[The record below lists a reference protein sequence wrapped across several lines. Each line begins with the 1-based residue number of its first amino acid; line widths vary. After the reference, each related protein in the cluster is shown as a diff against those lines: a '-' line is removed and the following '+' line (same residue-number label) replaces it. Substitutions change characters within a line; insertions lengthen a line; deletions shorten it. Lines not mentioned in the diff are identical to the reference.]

1 MNKVILMGRL
11 TADPEI
17 RYSQGQQPMCIARYT
32 IAVDKRKQNQDGSR
46 DANFIRCVAFG
57 RAAEFA
63 ERYMHKGHRYMVEG
77 RWETGS
83 YDDQRTGQ
91 KVYTNEC
98 YVDNQEFAD
107 SKDDSGGQQSGYGG
121 YGQQGYG
128 GPPQGGYQ
136 GGGYGQYGQN
146 SGGGYRGNPAPSGQ
160 SQQNPGYQNGGYQQP
175 QAQQTY
181 SQQELPLGYGQ
192 QPAWG
197 NQPANE
203 GFMSIPDSVDD
214 EGLPFN

>member
-63 ERYMHKGHRYMVEG
+63 EKYMHKGHRYMVEG

-128 GPPQGGYQ
+128 APQNGGYYS
-136 GGGYGQYGQN
+136 GGYGQYSPN
-146 SGGGYRGNPAPSGQ
+146 YGGGYGGNQRPSGQ
-160 SQQNPGYQNGGYQQP
+160 PQQMNGYQPAPPPAAQP
-175 QAQQTY
+175 RY
-181 SQQELPLGYGQ
+181 DQQELPLYQNQ
-192 QPAWG
+192 QAAPVG
-197 NQPANE
+197 E
-203 GFMSIPDSVDD
+203 GFMQIPDNVDD